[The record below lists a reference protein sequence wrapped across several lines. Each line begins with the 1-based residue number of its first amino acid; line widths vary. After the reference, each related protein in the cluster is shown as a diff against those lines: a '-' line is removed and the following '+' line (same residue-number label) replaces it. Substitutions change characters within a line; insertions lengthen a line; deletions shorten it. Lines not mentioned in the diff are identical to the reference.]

1 MKLHDC
7 GGDDLRHRH
16 SSKRDMNRILQITFA
31 CVIALVLV
39 SGCRRHRTR
48 EFVAVQKPVQF
59 ENWRLYVSVFVDAA
73 NPPLTNHFYLVSAMA
88 WTAPG
93 KSIGPDPNQF
103 RPTAYDTSLDSLRLF
118 RVAGTNSVEL
128 PLPPLNHGPTDH
140 SNRLVQLGSS
150 NRAGIQI
157 PASVSELRAD
167 VAMTFNH
174 RETGKTD
181 TKVFAIPMIK
191 RERTKLEPMLE

>member
-1 MKLHDC
+1 
-7 GGDDLRHRH
+7 
-16 SSKRDMNRILQITFA
+16 MNRTLQIACA

-39 SGCRRHRTR
+39 TGCRRHRTR

-73 NPPLTNHFYLVSAMA
+73 NPPPTNHFYLVSAVA

-93 KSIGPDPNQF
+93 DSIGPDPGQF
-103 RPTAYDTSLDSLRLF
+103 RSTAYGASLDSLRLF
-118 RVAGTNSVEL
+118 RVAGTNSIEL

-150 NRAGIQI
+150 NQAGIQI
-157 PASVSELRAD
+157 PASVKELRAD
-167 VAMTFNH
+167 VAMTFRH
-174 RETGKTD
+174 RETGKTE
-181 TKVFAIPMIK
+181 TRVFAIPMVK